1 MMREVILHGAL
12 GAEFGEQFRVDV
24 ETVQEAVHALTCQIK
39 GLYRAILRGEF
50 QVIADETTYFDEL
63 EVILSLGDV
72 EKIHIVPVPA
82 GSKRAGVLKV
92 ILGIALIGVG
102 FAVGLGK
109 IVGGGLLAGMSGK
122 TFLMLGAG
130 FFLNG
135 VGQLMSPSPTL
146 ESNEKPNDRPSY
158 LFSSPVNIGEEGNCL
173 PVAYGAPY
181 CSTLTVSSGYD
192 TQGVELS
199 LDNVTGLT
207 ATAGIGQITASWQ
220 AVSGAADYLVKLTGP
235 YSGSWT
241 ATRTS
246 TMKRGLPA
254 GTYTVSVTA
263 RNGSL
268 TSKTPATATVA
279 VTQGGSSGGGS
290 GGHEPGGQE
299 GSGGE

>member
-1 MMREVILHGAL
+1 MMREVVLHGAL
-12 GAEFGEQFRVDV
+12 GAEFGERFRVDV
-24 ETVQEAVHALTCQIK
+24 ETVQEAVHALTCQIR

-63 EVILSLGDV
+63 EVILSLGKV

-92 ILGIALIGVG
+92 ILGVALIGIG
-102 FAVGLGK
+102 FAVGWGNT
-109 IVGGGLLAGMSGK
+109 IGHGLLAGMSGK
-122 TFLMLGAG
+122 TFMMLGAG

-135 VGQLMSPSPTL
+135 VGQMMSPSPTL

-192 TQGVELS
+192 TEGVELS

-235 YSGSWT
+235 HSAAWA

-254 GTYTVSVTA
+254 GNYTISVTA

-268 TSKTPATATVA
+268 TSQNPATATAV
-279 VTQGGSSGGGS
+279 VTQGSSSG

-299 GSGGE
+299 GGGGE

>member
-1 MMREVILHGAL
+1 MMREVVLHGAL
-12 GAEFGEQFRVDV
+12 GAEFGERFCVDV
-24 ETVQEAVHALTCQIK
+24 ETVQEAVHALTCQIR

-50 QVIADETTYFDEL
+50 QVIADETAYFDEL
-63 EVILSLGDV
+63 EVVLSLGKV

-92 ILGIALIGVG
+92 ILGIALIGIG
-102 FAVGLGK
+102 FAVGWGNT
-109 IVGGGLLAGMSGK
+109 IGHGLLAGMSGK
-122 TFLMLGAG
+122 TFMMLGAG

-135 VGQLMSPSPTL
+135 VGQMMSPSPTL

-192 TQGVELS
+192 TEGVELS

-235 YSGSWT
+235 HSATWA

-254 GTYTVSVTA
+254 GNYTISVTA

-268 TSKTPATATVA
+268 TSKTPATATAV
-279 VTQGGSSGGGS
+279 VTQGGSSGGG
-290 GGHEPGGQE
+290 GHEPGGQE
-299 GSGGE
+299 GGGGE

>member
-1 MMREVILHGAL
+1 MMREVVLHGAL
-12 GAEFGEQFRVDV
+12 GAEFGERFCVDV
-24 ETVQEAVHALTCQIK
+24 ETVQEAVHALTCQIR

-50 QVIADETTYFDEL
+50 QVIADETAYFDEL
-63 EVILSLGDV
+63 EVILSLGKV

-92 ILGIALIGVG
+92 ILGVALIGIG
-102 FAVGLGK
+102 FAVGWGNT
-109 IVGGGLLAGMSGK
+109 IGHGLLAGMSGK
-122 TFLMLGAG
+122 TFIMLGAG

-135 VGQLMSPSPTL
+135 VGQMMSPSPTL

-192 TQGVELS
+192 TEGVELS

-235 YSGSWT
+235 HSAAWA

-254 GTYTVSVTA
+254 GNYIISVTA

-268 TSKTPATATVA
+268 TSQNPATATAV
-279 VTQGGSSGGGS
+279 VTQGSSSG

-299 GSGGE
+299 GGGGE

>member
-1 MMREVILHGAL
+1 MMREVVLHGAL
-12 GAEFGEQFRVDV
+12 GAEFGERFRVDV
-24 ETVQEAVHALTCQIK
+24 ETVQEAVHALTCQIR

-50 QVIADETTYFDEL
+50 QVIADETAYFDEL
-63 EVILSLGDV
+63 EVILSLGKV

-92 ILGIALIGVG
+92 ILGVALIGIG
-102 FAVGLGK
+102 FAVGWGNT
-109 IVGGGLLAGMSGK
+109 IGHGLLAGMSGK
-122 TFLMLGAG
+122 TFMMLGAG

-135 VGQLMSPSPTL
+135 VGQMMSPSPTL

-192 TQGVELS
+192 TEGVELS

-235 YSGSWT
+235 HSAAWA

-254 GTYTVSVTA
+254 GNYIISVTA

-268 TSKTPATATVA
+268 TSQNPATATAV
-279 VTQGGSSGGGS
+279 VTQGSSSG

-299 GSGGE
+299 GGGGE